1 MKRKLMLFL
10 TFILVGVGLASAQSK
25 VTGTVVS
32 AEDGEPVIGASVF
45 VQGTRTGVTTDL
57 NGRFVLDNL
66 PKDSKRLVVSYV
78 GMESRTVDI
87 KPNMKIVLESDGR
100 NIDEVVVVAFGTATK
115 ESFTGSATTIK
126 ADDIAK
132 VQTSNALEALDGK
145 VAGVQMRNAS
155 GQPGDVSPTIR
166 IRGISSINAGNAPL
180 IVVDGAPYDGDLNSI
195 NTADIESMTV
205 LKDAASNALYGA
217 RGANGVIMI
226 TTKKAKFGTANVSFD
241 AKWGSN
247 SRASQRYKTI
257 NDPGQYYETYYK
269 ALKNFISDTYGY
281 SDEVAHT
288 LANRNLTANNSFG
301 LGYNVY
307 SLPEG
312 ESLIGTDGK
321 LNPNATMGN
330 VVNGYLLQA
339 DDWYKAVY
347 QNSLRQEYNVQVD
360 AATDKSNFLASV
372 GYLNNEG
379 IVANSGFERITS
391 RLKADYQVKP
401 FLKVGA
407 NMSFAHS
414 NLQYTNSSDD
424 GSSSSSGNV
433 FAVATQLAPIY
444 PLYMRDAN
452 GNILVDENGNT
463 RYDYGDGENA
473 GLTRPTFG
481 QNNPYS
487 DIFLNADRSD
497 ANSFNTNFFAEVR
510 FLKDFKFTTTNT
522 IYFDDSRY
530 TSSTNPYYG
539 QYASQNGIV
548 YKSHSRNYSVN
559 LQQLLDWK
567 HSYGKNNVSAM
578 IGHEAYN
585 TTYYFLSGS
594 KSNMFDPTN
603 LELAGSVTA
612 GSQNSYTTKY
622 NTEGYFGRAMYDY
635 DERYFAS
642 ASYRRDASSR
652 FAPENRWGN
661 FWSLGGAWIINKESW
676 FPKNSAVDMLKYKI
690 SYGQQGNDAI
700 GNYRYTNG
708 YTIENASGH
717 AAVVS
722 QSYMGNRDITWE
734 TQNNFNTGFD
744 FEFWNGRLSGSIEYF
759 YRKTTDM
766 LFSFPLPTSYGY
778 SSYYDN
784 VGDMRNSGIEVDLSG
799 DVIRKK
805 NFTWSLNANL
815 THYRN
820 KITYL
825 ANENKTTTVEGY
837 DGYASS
843 IYFYGEGLP
852 LYTYYIPKYAGVDKE
867 TGKSLWYMDTY
878 EEDADGNSVVTGRT
892 TTDSY
897 SDATD
902 YLCGTALPDLYGG
915 FGTSFRYKGFDLS
928 VDFVFQLGGKVYDYD
943 YASLMACPTTT
954 SGRGSAI
961 HVDMLKAWTTD
972 NTDSNIPRWQLNDSY
987 AAAQSDRFLTS
998 GSYLSLQNV
1007 NFGYTL
1013 PAHIAKSLK
1022 LQKFRVYVTG
1032 DNLWL
1037 WSKRQGLDPRQSF
1050 SGAGS
1055 TGSYYSSIR
1064 TISGGVS
1071 LTF

>member
-1 MKRKLMLFL
+1 MLFL

-155 GQPGDVSPTIR
+155 GQPGDVSPSIR

-269 ALKNFISDTYGY
+269 ALKNYAANNGL
-281 SDEVAHT
+281 SDENAHAW
-288 LANRNLTANNSFG
+288 ANRYLTSNTSVG

-347 QNSLRQEYNVQVD
+347 QNSLRQEYNIQVD

-401 FLKVGA
+401 FLKVGG

-414 NLQYTNSSDD
+414 NLQYTNSSED

-473 GLTRPTFG
+473 GLSRPTFG
-481 QNNPYS
+481 QSNPYS

-522 IYFDDSRY
+522 IYLDESRY

-585 TTYYFLSGS
+585 TTYYFLSGT
-594 KSNMFDPTN
+594 KSNMFDPSN
-603 LELAGSVTA
+603 LELAGSITSS
-612 GSQNSYTTKY
+612 SQNSYTTKY

-676 FPKNSAVDMLKYKI
+676 FPENSAVDMLKYKI

-700 GNYRYTNG
+700 GNYRYLDG
-708 YTIENASGH
+708 YTIENSSGH
-717 AAVVS
+717 PAVVS
-722 QSYMGNRDITWE
+722 QHYKGNRDITWE

-744 FEFWNGRLSGSIEYF
+744 FDFWNGRLSGSIEYF

-766 LFSFPLPTSYGY
+766 LFSFPMPTSLGY
-778 SSYYDN
+778 SSYYAN

-825 ANENKTTTVEGY
+825 SDASKTTSVEGY

-852 LYTYYIPKYAGVDKE
+852 IYTYYMPKYAGVDKE

-878 EEDADGNSVVTGRT
+878 EKDADGNSVVTGRT

-972 NTDSNIPRWQLNDSY
+972 NTDSNIPRWQFNDSY

-1055 TGSYYSSIR
+1055 TGSYYSTIR